1 MRGTAKLRPLAIKC
15 SLLRDFA
22 LLLLLHTR
30 SIHSSQLLREE
41 SNWWMTE
48 NGQFFLLTMRVQVS
62 WRRKKERQA
71 EFGYNPVFAGGSFCS
86 SHTRLLANWYGR

>member
-1 MRGTAKLRPLAIKC
+1 MKGTVELPPLAIKC

-30 SIHSSQLLREE
+30 SLHSSQLLREE

-48 NGQFFLLTMRVQVS
+48 NGQIL
-62 WRRKKERQA
+62 
-71 EFGYNPVFAGGSFCS
+71 FC
-86 SHTRLLANWYGR
+86 RL